1 MDFDSSV
8 FGEIFAHI
16 PASGTFFNAAL
27 ILFGSM
33 TGMLIGKRIPKA
45 LTDALI
51 SAIGVFILY
60 LGLSMANPGAGMLK
74 MLFSFIAGTAVGE
87 LLDINSAI
95 NSFGEWAKK
104 KFHMRDE
111 RFSDAFVSTS
121 LIYCMG
127 SLAILGSIEDG
138 LGGFPA
144 ILTAKAVMD
153 GVSALAFAASLGA
166 GVAFSAFPVF
176 IYQGSITLLASAAQ
190 SILTAPVIES
200 MTSVGALIL
209 ICVGLNL
216 LGITKIKTSNQ
227 IPAILFAAILGAAL

>member
-1 MDFDSSV
+1 MDFDSSA
-8 FGEIFAHI
+8 FGEFFAHI
-16 PASGTFFNAAL
+16 PASGTLFNVAL

-33 TGMLIGKRIPKA
+33 MGMLIGKRIPKA

-51 SAIGVFILY
+51 SVIGVFILY
-60 LGLSMANPGAGMLK
+60 LGFSMANSGAGMLK
-74 MLFSFIAGTAVGE
+74 MLFSIIGGTAAGE
-87 LLDINSAI
+87 LLGINNAI
-95 NSFGEWAKK
+95 NSFGEWAKGK
-104 KFHMRDE
+104 LRMRDE

-153 GVSALAFAASLGA
+153 GVSALVFSASLGV
-166 GVAFSAFPVF
+166 GVAFSAFSILV
-176 IYQGSITLLASAAQ
+176 YQGSITLLASVAQ
-190 SILTAPVIES
+190 SIMTDPVIES
-200 MTSVGALIL
+200 MSSVGGLML

-227 IPAILFAAILGAAL
+227 IPAILFAAVLGAAL